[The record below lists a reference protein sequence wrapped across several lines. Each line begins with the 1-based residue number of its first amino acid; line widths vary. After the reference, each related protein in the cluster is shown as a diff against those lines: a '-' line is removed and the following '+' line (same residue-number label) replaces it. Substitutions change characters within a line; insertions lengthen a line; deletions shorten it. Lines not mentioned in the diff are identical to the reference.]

1 MNNITR
7 DKTMN
12 EQPLNDAIIDKD
24 SAIASRRKF
33 LKQMA
38 CGSLLAMSGTEVAT
52 AAVRHV
58 IYPGRHG
65 HAHKHAQPIHT
76 SARHFHSRFFSRQ
89 AHVPP
94 EHFHSP
100 AYNIHSPAYK
110 MLSFEHTHTGDKLK
124 LTYFERGSY
133 IKDALQEINYLLR
146 DYHTDDIHPIDP
158 ALLDQ
163 LYDLKQTL
171 GVNKPFHI
179 VSGYR
184 SPFTNAQLRKNSHGV
199 AEHSF
204 HMQGRAIDIRLEG
217 VEVKSIKNAAL
228 TMARGGVGYY
238 PRNNFVHLD
247 TGGFRTW

>member
-1 MNNITR
+1 
-7 DKTMN
+7 MN
-12 EQPLNDAIIDKD
+12 EQPFINAPSDED
-24 SAIASRRKF
+24 SAITSRRKF

-38 CGSLLAMSGTEVAT
+38 CGSLLAMSGSQAAT

-65 HAHKHAQPIHT
+65 HTHMHAHHPAHTFEHHAHT
-76 SARHFHSRFFSRQ
+76 RLFSRQ
-89 AHVPP
+89 TPVPP
-94 EHFHSP
+94 KYLHSP
-100 AYNIHSPAYK
+100 AYNFRSPAYK

-146 DYHTDDIHPIDP
+146 DYHTDDIHPIDL

-184 SPFTNAQLRKNSHGV
+184 SPFTNAQLRKHSHGV

-217 VEVKSIKNAAL
+217 IEAKTIKNAAL
-228 TMARGGVGYY
+228 SMARGGVGYY

-247 TGGFRTW
+247 TGEFRTW

>member
-1 MNNITR
+1 MSKHKSTNAT
-7 DKTMN
+7 
-12 EQPLNDAIIDKD
+12 IDED

-33 LKQMA
+33 LTQMA
-38 CGSLLAMSGTEVAT
+38 CGSLLAMSGSGIAT

-65 HAHKHAQPIHT
+65 HSHIHAHHINTLAQQAHSRIFSRYTPAPPRPLYSPAHKT
-76 SARHFHSRFFSRQ
+76 
-89 AHVPP
+89 
-94 EHFHSP
+94 
-100 AYNIHSPAYK
+100 
-110 MLSFEHTHTGDKLK
+110 LSFEHEHTGDKLK

-133 IKDALQEINYLLR
+133 IEDALHEINYLLR
-146 DYHTDDIHPIDP
+146 DYHTDDIHPIDT

-163 LYDLKQTL
+163 LFDLKQTL

-184 SPFTNAQLRKNSHGV
+184 SPFTNAQLRKHSHGV

-204 HMQGRAIDIRLEG
+204 HMQGRAIDIRVEG
-217 VEVKSIKNAAL
+217 VPTKTIRNAAL

-238 PRNNFVHLD
+238 PQNNFVHLD
-247 TGGFRTW
+247 TGDFRTW